1 MNRKV
6 KSPSAFFKQGFKLL
20 ETAHSI
26 VLKNIPLTTYKT
38 FHEWI
43 NMTST
48 NSVYQ
53 NVNTD
58 IKTDSFEQ
66 GAQKEFLGDQVKKQ
80 V

>member
-1 MNRKV
+1 
-6 KSPSAFFKQGFKLL
+6 
-20 ETAHSI
+20 
-26 VLKNIPLTTYKT
+26 
-38 FHEWI
+38 
-43 NMTST
+43 MTST

>member
-1 MNRKV
+1 
-6 KSPSAFFKQGFKLL
+6 
-20 ETAHSI
+20 
-26 VLKNIPLTTYKT
+26 
-38 FHEWI
+38 
-43 NMTST
+43 MTST

-80 V
+80 VWNEDQATSGFTPFVCGKSYFKILK